1 MAMIGDVDRNV
12 TITFVGRD
20 NASRAMS
27 SIGSS
32 ASKTSRMV
40 GVLTKALRAAA
51 LAAATAL
58 AAAAT
63 AAAYALYDATKAA
76 YYDDIAMKKLAF
88 TQRKAQ
94 DATKA
99 QTDATA
105 DLIDKLELA
114 TGIADDEMRPAMA
127 ALAGTGM
134 EVKESHDLLAIALD
148 VSVARGKSVQTVS
161 EALAK
166 AYNGQLTGLQRL
178 GVKVT
183 DASGE
188 ALTFSEV
195 LEQLR
200 KRFGGA
206 ARAAGRTDPLKRL
219 GAAYNQLKEDVGKQ
233 LLPMLR
239 RFSTWI
245 VEEAVPWIKSR
256 LVPMIRTAARWLGDK
271 LPEAANKIREWWES
285 GGKQKL
291 AELWDR
297 LKDLWEESKEV
308 VKQVNNIVN
317 SFKTFTSN
325 EGDTSSTIENLTLL
339 ISILADQARYTAEN
353 LERINDAWSWLMEH
367 GGGGAL
373 SGNSDIMDMLL
384 GGAFAKGGFLKRA
397 QGGMTGRWTLVGEHG
412 PELISNRGYVKTA
425 SQTMGTNM
433 GGTVNITVNGAIDP
447 VSTARQIERIL
458 SKGGRVT
465 GRTGLAPA

>member
-1 MAMIGDVDRNV
+1 MSSFGTDDRNV
-12 TITFVGRD
+12 NITFTGRD

-32 ASKTSRMV
+32 ASRTT
-40 GVLTKALRAAA
+40 GVVTKLTTALKYAGI
-51 LAAATAL
+51 AAATAL
-58 AAAAT
+58 AAGALLAAK
-63 AAAYALYDATKAA
+63 ALFDATKAA

-99 QTDATA
+99 QTDATS

-134 EVKESHDLLAIALD
+134 SVAKSHDLLNIALD

-195 LEQLR
+195 LDQLR
-200 KRFGGA
+200 QRFGGA
-206 ARAAGRTDPLKRL
+206 AREAGKTDPLRRL
-219 GAAYNQLKEDVGKQ
+219 EAAWNQMKEEVGAGLLPVLRQFSEWMIKEGVPWVKKELVPAVKDLGKWIKNNGDTLRSWGNALRGTWEVLRGVWSAIMTVVRAVQSLWRAIKQ
-233 LLPMLR
+233 LFSLDTSFLQDVRIGLLVIQNPLAVLNQMVSQLR
-239 RFSTWI
+239 NAFYSLYLIALKTTNAI
-245 VEEAVPWIKSR
+245 LNAVSA
-256 LVPMIRTAARWLGDK
+256 AARMPDMPSLPGWLPGVG
-271 LPEAANKIREWWES
+271 S
-285 GGKQKL
+285 
-291 AELWDR
+291 
-297 LKDLWEESKEV
+297 
-308 VKQVNNIVN
+308 
-317 SFKTFTSN
+317 
-325 EGDTSSTIENLTLL
+325 
-339 ISILADQARYTAEN
+339 
-353 LERINDAWSWLMEH
+353 
-367 GGGGAL
+367 
-373 SGNSDIMDMLL
+373 
-384 GGAFAKGGFLKRA
+384 AKGGFLRRA
-397 QGGMTGRWTLVGEHG
+397 QGGMMGRWTLVGEHG

-425 SQTMGTNM
+425 SQTMGANL

>member
-1 MAMIGDVDRNV
+1 
-12 TITFVGRD
+12 
-20 NASRAMS
+20 
-27 SIGSS
+27 
-32 ASKTSRMV
+32 
-40 GVLTKALRAAA
+40 
-51 LAAATAL
+51 
-58 AAAAT
+58 
-63 AAAYALYDATKAA
+63 
-76 YYDDIAMKKLAF
+76 MKKLAF

-99 QTDATA
+99 QTEATA

-183 DASGE
+183 DASGD

-206 ARAAGRTDPLKRL
+206 ARAAGRTDPLLRL
-219 GAAYNQLKEDVGKQ
+219 TAAYNQAKEALGKAF
-233 LLPMLR
+233 LPLLR
-239 RFSTWI
+239 RFANYIRTTVVPWVKEELVPAVYEFTGWI
-245 VEEAVPWIKSR
+245 QGEAIPWIKKLHDRFSR
-256 LVPMIRTAARWLGDK
+256 PGGFYDTVADTA
-271 LPEAANKIREWWES
+271 
-285 GGKQKL
+285 GKVWDL
-291 AELWDR
+291 AGAL
-297 LKDLWEESKEV
+297 
-308 VKQVNNIVN
+308 
-317 SFKTFTSN
+317 FGFTSA
-325 EGDTSSTIENLTLL
+325 
-339 ISILADQARYTAEN
+339 ISG
-353 LERINDAWSWLMEH
+353 
-367 GGGGAL
+367 GGGGASVAGQGSKGQRVRGGGG
-373 SGNSDIMDMLL
+373 SG
-384 GGAFAKGGFLKRA
+384 GGAAAQTEAIAKAMQSMAEDVGDAAENLSDLLVQIDGLIGKESAIIDVVNALQRLNDVGRMMNPVTAAQDLWDARPWKAKGGFLRRA
-397 QGGMTGRWTLVGEHG
+397 QGGMAGRWTLVGEHG

-425 SQTMGTNM
+425 SQTMGANM

-458 SKGGRVT
+458 AKGGRVT